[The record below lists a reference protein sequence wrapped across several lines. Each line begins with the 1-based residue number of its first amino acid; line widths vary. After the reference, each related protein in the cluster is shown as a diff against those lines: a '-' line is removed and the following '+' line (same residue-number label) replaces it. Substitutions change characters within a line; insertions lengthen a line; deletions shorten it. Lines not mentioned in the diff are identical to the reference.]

1 MRAPSLLTHDMTCVI
16 LDIEGKEFEM
26 ELFGA
31 VIGLGIG
38 HAIDLASAF
47 GASSTFWA
55 LWRISST
62 ENCGHDA

>member
-1 MRAPSLLTHDMTCVI
+1 
-16 LDIEGKEFEM
+16 M

-38 HAIDLASAF
+38 HVIDLASAF

-62 ENCGHDA
+62 ENCGNDV